1 MSQENN
7 KEMMKLLEGKL
18 RMPIHISYIAKY
30 VLKKPQSET
39 KEILDIAISEG
50 LIEESSI
57 SKDYYVLKGYNKK

>member
-30 VLKKPQSET
+30 ILKKSQSET

>member
-30 VLKKPQSET
+30 ILKKSQSET
-39 KEILDIAISEG
+39 KEILDVAISEG